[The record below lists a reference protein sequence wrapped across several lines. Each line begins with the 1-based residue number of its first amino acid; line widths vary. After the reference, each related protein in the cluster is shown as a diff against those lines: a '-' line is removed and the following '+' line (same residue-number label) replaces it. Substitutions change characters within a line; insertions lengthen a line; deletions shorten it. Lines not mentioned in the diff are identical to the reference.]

1 MDAWVSDCAKPGLKG
16 VGSDGQLTPV
26 PRWIDALL
34 LLVNSCTATIWEAS
48 LQKEDAAD
56 KLKAPEP
63 QARCGLVL
71 KRVSRCLVGV
81 RPAVSCHLMIMQQ
94 HATRDDTENS
104 ERSGQETDTHC
115 HACSWQRSRRTQ

>member
-1 MDAWVSDCAKPGLKG
+1 MDAWVEDFAKPGLKG
-16 VGSDGQLTPV
+16 VGSDGQPTPV

-63 QARCGLVL
+63 QASCGPVL
-71 KRVSRCLVGV
+71 GHVSKCSVGV

-94 HATRDDTENS
+94 HATRDDTGRS
-104 ERSGQETDTHC
+104 ECCGQETDAHG
-115 HACSWQRSRRTQ
+115 HACSRQPSRRTQ